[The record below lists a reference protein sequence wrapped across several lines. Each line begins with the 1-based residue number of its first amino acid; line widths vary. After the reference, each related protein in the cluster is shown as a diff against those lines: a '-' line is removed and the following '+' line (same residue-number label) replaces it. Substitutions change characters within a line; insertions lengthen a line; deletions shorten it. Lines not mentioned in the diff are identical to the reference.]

1 MQGPDEGPDE
11 SGINGKKRRQGGRN
25 YFKYRMEK
33 RETSNMT
40 LGFSSVFAGKAMTH

>member
-1 MQGPDEGPDE
+1 
-11 SGINGKKRRQGGRN
+11 
-25 YFKYRMEK
+25 MEK